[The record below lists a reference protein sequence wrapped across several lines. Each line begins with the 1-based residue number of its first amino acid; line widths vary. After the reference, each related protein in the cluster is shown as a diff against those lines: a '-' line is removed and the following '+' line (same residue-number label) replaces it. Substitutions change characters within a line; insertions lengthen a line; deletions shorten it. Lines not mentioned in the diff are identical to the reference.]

1 MKNSS
6 EPEHFLSL
14 RFRDDKRIRFGL
26 GHCGC
31 KDADPLQVLSVES
44 IYNSISSKWMETFIL
59 FYSCILVTAFSPS
72 LSEYLASCRNK
83 VRKQYN
89 IR

>member
-31 KDADPLQVLSVES
+31 KDADSLQVLSVES
-44 IYNSISSKWMETFIL
+44 IYNTTSKWMETFYI
-59 FYSCILVTAFSPS
+59 CILVTAFHRHF
-72 LSEYLASCRNK
+72 LSIWHLAGIKYGNS
-83 VRKQYN
+83 VT
-89 IR
+89 